1 MKQNHYT
8 PACQPAY
15 PNAADAN
22 YFASKALQ
30 ILAAIASG
38 AGAMSIMV
46 FLVVLA

>member
-1 MKQNHYT
+1 MKHTPYT
-8 PACQPAY
+8 HTHQPAY

-22 YFASKALQ
+22 YFATKALQ

-38 AGAMSIMV
+38 AGVMSIMV

>member
-1 MKQNHYT
+1 MKQKTNTYSH
-8 PACQPAY
+8 QPAY

-22 YFASKALQ
+22 YFAAKALQ

-38 AGAMSIMV
+38 AGAMSIMI

>member
-1 MKQNHYT
+1 MKHRAYT
-8 PACQPAY
+8 YSRHPAY